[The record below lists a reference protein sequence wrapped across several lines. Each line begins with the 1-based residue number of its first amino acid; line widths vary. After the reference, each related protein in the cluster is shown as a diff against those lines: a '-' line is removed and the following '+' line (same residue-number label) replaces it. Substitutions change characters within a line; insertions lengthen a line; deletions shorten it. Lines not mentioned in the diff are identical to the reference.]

1 MCSKQNRRF
10 NLSVFNMI
18 TWVITSKILAK
29 DISCKCKLDSM
40 GKKCNSDH
48 WQNNNK
54 CRYQCEKRHVC
65 EKIYIFEIL
74 LYAVVKMEII

>member
-48 WQNNNK
+48 W
-54 CRYQCEKRHVC
+54 
-65 EKIYIFEIL
+65 
-74 LYAVVKMEII
+74 